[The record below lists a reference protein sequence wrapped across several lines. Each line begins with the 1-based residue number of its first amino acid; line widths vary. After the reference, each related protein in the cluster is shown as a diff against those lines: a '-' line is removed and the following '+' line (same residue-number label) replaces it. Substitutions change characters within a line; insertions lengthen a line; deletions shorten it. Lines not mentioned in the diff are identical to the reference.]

1 MTVSNNTSLN
11 ILLPNDNKAL
21 KEVLKE
27 ADSKS
32 LDQMLKNNS
41 TSVKDVIKELF
52 EGLKSGTK
60 SNTSIENILKNS
72 TVFKELGNV
81 SNNLSTLMDD
91 ISQNENLQKFKPQ
104 IESFLKNIKEMDAST
119 LKEQI
124 SKSGVFL
131 ESKMTQSPNAKI
143 ENVLNQ
149 IQSLVK
155 NIDTP
160 QAKEVNDLLTK
171 TFQSSSTNEL
181 SSNLKTLTSS
191 LQNLS
196 NTLNTPQTQNL
207 STLTNQLKEFVS
219 NGALVESKIENN
231 TTSTLNPQIKEAINT
246 QTKDLLVQIKNDLLQ
261 NPNSINKDTL
271 NQVQNLVKSMDI
283 PEAKQINEVL
293 SKIIQNPSSL
303 DTSSN
308 LKTLTSS
315 LENLSNSLN
324 NSQTQIKDAINT
336 QTKDL
341 LVQIKN
347 EVAQNPSSI
356 SKDTLIQVQNLVKS
370 MDIPEAKQIN
380 EVLSKIIQNPN
391 SVDTTSNLKTLT
403 SSLENLS
410 NSLNNSQTQVK
421 EAINTQTKDLLVQIK
436 NELVQNPS
444 IANNTTTMPLID
456 NLLKMDN
463 LFAKGENIQNLLNQN
478 NVSTFA
484 NNFSSNLSPLLTN
497 LKESLET
504 SNPNNNAMQTQVSKL
519 VEQVENLVR
528 DLANP
533 KTQSNISDDMKS
545 VLLQIQEEL
554 TSKTDPKSQE
564 LAKQVDKLLTQIDYH
579 QLASIT
585 SNSNNVYLPFFW
597 EMLDDGSISM
607 KKTDEDKFYCQINLT
622 LKDFGKVD
630 LMLAMYDK
638 NKIDLTI
645 YAQRE
650 HFKTAIRDNMQALKV
665 ALNSV
670 DLIPVNIKLL
680 DLKEEQSEKKD
691 PAQTYMENSYTQTI
705 NSSIDI
711 RA

>member
-1 MTVSNNTSLN
+1 MLVSNNTSLN

-52 EGLKSGTK
+52 DGLKSGTK
-60 SNTSIENILKNS
+60 SNATIENVLKNS
-72 TVFKELGNV
+72 TVFKEMGNV
-81 SNNLSTLMDD
+81 SSNLSTLMDD
-91 ISQNENLQKFKPQ
+91 ISQDENLQKFKPQ
-104 IESFLKNIKEMDAST
+104 IESFLKNIKDMDAST

-131 ESKMTQSPNAKI
+131 ESKMTQTPNAKI
-143 ENVLNQ
+143 ENILNQ
-149 IQSLVK
+149 IQNLVK
-155 NIDTP
+155 NVDTT
-160 QAKEVNDLLTK
+160 QAKQVNELLTK
-171 TFQSSSTNEL
+171 TFQSSNTTEL

-196 NTLNTPQTQNL
+196 NTLNTSQTQNL
-207 STLTNQLKEFVS
+207 STLTNQLKEFIS
-219 NGALVESKIENN
+219 NGALLESKVENN
-231 TTSTLNPQIKEAINT
+231 TANLNPQNKETITA
-246 QTKDLLVQIKNDLLQ
+246 QTKDLLTQIKNDLVQ
-261 NPNSINKDTL
+261 NPSSINKDTL
-271 NQVQNLVKSMDI
+271 SQVHNLVKNMDM
-283 PEAKQINEVL
+283 PEAKQINEVIA
-293 SKIIQNPSSL
+293 KIIQNPSSS

-308 LKTLTSS
+308 LRTLTSS
-315 LENLSNSLN
+315 LENLTNSLST
-324 NSQTQIKDAINT
+324 SQTQNKEAINA

-341 LVQIKN
+341 L
-347 EVAQNPSSI
+347 
-356 SKDTLIQVQNLVKS
+356 T
-370 MDIPEAKQIN
+370 
-380 EVLSKIIQNPN
+380 
-391 SVDTTSNLKTLT
+391 
-403 SSLENLS
+403 
-410 NSLNNSQTQVK
+410 
-421 EAINTQTKDLLVQIK
+421 QIK

-444 IANNTTTMPLID
+444 IASKNTLTLID

-463 LFAKGENIQNLLNQN
+463 LFVKGENIQNILNQN
-478 NVSTFA
+478 NISTFS

-504 SNPNNNAMQTQVSKL
+504 LNPNSSSVQTHISKL
-519 VEQVENLVR
+519 VENVENLIK

-533 KTQSNISDDMKS
+533 KAQSSNISDDMKS
-545 VLLQIQEEL
+545 ILLQIQDEVS
-554 TSKTDPKSQE
+554 SKTDPKSQD
-564 LAKQVDKLLTQIDYH
+564 LARQVDKLLTQIDYH

-597 EMLDDGSISM
+597 EMLDEGNISM

-650 HFKTAIRDNMQALKV
+650 HFKTAIRDNMQSLKV

-680 DLKEEQSEKKD
+680 DLKEEQVEKKD
-691 PAQTYMENSYTQTI
+691 PAQTYMENSYSQTI
-705 NSSIDI
+705 SSSIDI

>member
-1 MTVSNNTSLN
+1 MLVSNNTSLN

-52 EGLKSGTK
+52 DGLKSGTK
-60 SNTSIENILKNS
+60 SNATIENVLKNS
-72 TVFKELGNV
+72 TVFKEMGNV
-81 SNNLSTLMDD
+81 SSNLSTLMDD
-91 ISQNENLQKFKPQ
+91 ISQDENLQKFKPQ
-104 IESFLKNIKEMDAST
+104 IESFLKNIKDMDAST

-131 ESKMTQSPNAKI
+131 ESKMTQTPNAKI
-143 ENVLNQ
+143 ENILNQ
-149 IQSLVK
+149 IQNLVK
-155 NIDTP
+155 NVDTP
-160 QAKEVNDLLTK
+160 QAKQVNELLTK
-171 TFQSSSTNEL
+171 TFQSSNTTEL
-181 SSNLKTLTSS
+181 SNNLKTLTSS

-196 NTLNTPQTQNL
+196 NTLNTSQTQNL
-207 STLTNQLKEFVS
+207 STLTNQLKEFIS
-219 NGALVESKIENN
+219 NGALLESKVENN
-231 TTSTLNPQIKEAINT
+231 TANLNPQNKETITA
-246 QTKDLLVQIKNDLLQ
+246 QTKDLLTQIKNDLVQ
-261 NPNSINKDTL
+261 NPSSINKDTL
-271 NQVQNLVKSMDI
+271 SQVQNLVKNMDM
-283 PEAKQINEVL
+283 PEAKQINEVIA
-293 SKIIQNPSSL
+293 KIIQNPSSS

-308 LKTLTSS
+308 LRTLTSS
-315 LENLSNSLN
+315 LENLTNSLST
-324 NSQTQIKDAINT
+324 SQTQNKEAINA

-341 LVQIKN
+341 L
-347 EVAQNPSSI
+347 
-356 SKDTLIQVQNLVKS
+356 T
-370 MDIPEAKQIN
+370 
-380 EVLSKIIQNPN
+380 
-391 SVDTTSNLKTLT
+391 
-403 SSLENLS
+403 
-410 NSLNNSQTQVK
+410 
-421 EAINTQTKDLLVQIK
+421 QIK

-444 IANNTTTMPLID
+444 IASKNTLTLID

-463 LFAKGENIQNLLNQN
+463 LFVKGENIQNILNQN
-478 NVSTFA
+478 NISTFS

-504 SNPNNNAMQTQVSKL
+504 LNPNSSSVQTHISKL
-519 VEQVENLVR
+519 VENVENLIK

-533 KTQSNISDDMKS
+533 KAQSSNISDDMKS
-545 VLLQIQEEL
+545 ILLQIQDEVS
-554 TSKTDPKSQE
+554 SKTDPKSQD
-564 LAKQVDKLLTQIDYH
+564 LARQVDKLLTQIDYH

-597 EMLDDGSISM
+597 EMLDEGNISM

-650 HFKTAIRDNMQALKV
+650 HFKTAIRDNMQSLKV

-680 DLKEEQSEKKD
+680 DLKEEQVEKKD
-691 PAQTYMENSYTQTI
+691 PAQTYMENSYSQTI
-705 NSSIDI
+705 SSSIDI

>member
-1 MTVSNNTSLN
+1 MIYFCMLVSNNTSLN

-52 EGLKSGTK
+52 DGLKSGTK
-60 SNTSIENILKNS
+60 SNATIENVLKNS
-72 TVFKELGNV
+72 TVFKEMGNV
-81 SNNLSTLMDD
+81 SSNLSTLMDD
-91 ISQNENLQKFKPQ
+91 ISQDENLQKFKPQ
-104 IESFLKNIKEMDAST
+104 IESFLKNIKDMDAST

-131 ESKMTQSPNAKI
+131 ESKMTQTPNAKI
-143 ENVLNQ
+143 ENILNQ
-149 IQSLVK
+149 IQNLVK
-155 NIDTP
+155 NVDTT
-160 QAKEVNDLLTK
+160 QAKQVNELLTK
-171 TFQSSSTNEL
+171 TFQSSNTTEL

-196 NTLNTPQTQNL
+196 NTLNTSQTQNL
-207 STLTNQLKEFVS
+207 STLTNQLKEFIS
-219 NGALVESKIENN
+219 NGALLESKVENN
-231 TTSTLNPQIKEAINT
+231 TANLNPQNKETITA
-246 QTKDLLVQIKNDLLQ
+246 QTKDLLTQIKNDLVQ
-261 NPNSINKDTL
+261 NPSSINKDTL
-271 NQVQNLVKSMDI
+271 SQVQNLVKNMDM
-283 PEAKQINEVL
+283 PEAKQINEVIA
-293 SKIIQNPSSL
+293 KIIQNPSSS

-308 LKTLTSS
+308 LRTLTSS
-315 LENLSNSLN
+315 LENLTNSLST
-324 NSQTQIKDAINT
+324 SQTQNKEAINA

-341 LVQIKN
+341 L
-347 EVAQNPSSI
+347 
-356 SKDTLIQVQNLVKS
+356 T
-370 MDIPEAKQIN
+370 
-380 EVLSKIIQNPN
+380 
-391 SVDTTSNLKTLT
+391 
-403 SSLENLS
+403 
-410 NSLNNSQTQVK
+410 
-421 EAINTQTKDLLVQIK
+421 QIK

-444 IANNTTTMPLID
+444 IASKNTLTLID

-463 LFAKGENIQNLLNQN
+463 LFVKGENIQNILNQN
-478 NVSTFA
+478 NISTFS

-504 SNPNNNAMQTQVSKL
+504 LNPNSSSVQTHISKL
-519 VEQVENLVR
+519 VENVENLIK

-533 KTQSNISDDMKS
+533 KAQSSNISDDMKS
-545 VLLQIQEEL
+545 ILLQIQDEVS
-554 TSKTDPKSQE
+554 SKTDPKSQD
-564 LAKQVDKLLTQIDYH
+564 LARQVDKLLTQIDYH

-597 EMLDDGSISM
+597 EMLDEGNISM

-650 HFKTAIRDNMQALKV
+650 HFKTAIRDNMQSLKV

-680 DLKEEQSEKKD
+680 DLKEEETQKKD

>member
-1 MTVSNNTSLN
+1 MLVSNNTSLN

-52 EGLKSGTK
+52 DGLKSGTK
-60 SNTSIENILKNS
+60 SNATIENVLKNS
-72 TVFKELGNV
+72 TVFKEMGNV
-81 SNNLSTLMDD
+81 SSNLSTLMDD
-91 ISQNENLQKFKPQ
+91 ISQDENLQKFKPQ
-104 IESFLKNIKEMDAST
+104 IESFLKNIKDMDAST

-131 ESKMTQSPNAKI
+131 ESKMTQTPNAKI
-143 ENVLNQ
+143 ENILNQ
-149 IQSLVK
+149 IQNLVK
-155 NIDTP
+155 NVDTT
-160 QAKEVNDLLTK
+160 QAKQVNELLTK
-171 TFQSSSTNEL
+171 TFQSSNTTEL

-196 NTLNTPQTQNL
+196 NTLNTSQTQNL
-207 STLTNQLKEFVS
+207 STLTNQLKEFIS
-219 NGALVESKIENN
+219 NGALLESKVENN
-231 TTSTLNPQIKEAINT
+231 TANLNPQNKETITA
-246 QTKDLLVQIKNDLLQ
+246 QTKDLLTQIKNDLVQ
-261 NPNSINKDTL
+261 NPSSINKDTL
-271 NQVQNLVKSMDI
+271 SQVQNLVKNMDM
-283 PEAKQINEVL
+283 PEAKQINEVIA
-293 SKIIQNPSSL
+293 KIIQNPSSS

-308 LKTLTSS
+308 LRTLTSS
-315 LENLSNSLN
+315 LENLTNSLST
-324 NSQTQIKDAINT
+324 SQTQN
-336 QTKDL
+336 
-341 LVQIKN
+341 
-347 EVAQNPSSI
+347 
-356 SKDTLIQVQNLVKS
+356 
-370 MDIPEAKQIN
+370 
-380 EVLSKIIQNPN
+380 
-391 SVDTTSNLKTLT
+391 
-403 SSLENLS
+403 
-410 NSLNNSQTQVK
+410 K
-421 EAINTQTKDLLVQIK
+421 EAINAQTKDLLVQIK

-444 IANNTTTMPLID
+444 IASKNTVVLID

-463 LFAKGENIQNLLNQN
+463 LFVKGENIQNILNQN
-478 NVSTFA
+478 NISTFS

-504 SNPNNNAMQTQVSKL
+504 LNPNSSSVQTHISKL
-519 VEQVENLVR
+519 VENVENLIK

-533 KTQSNISDDMKS
+533 KAQSSNISDDMKS
-545 VLLQIQEEL
+545 ILLQIQDEVS
-554 TSKTDPKSQE
+554 SKTDPKSQD
-564 LAKQVDKLLTQIDYH
+564 LARQVDKLLTQIDYH

-597 EMLDDGSISM
+597 EMLDEGNISM

-650 HFKTAIRDNMQALKV
+650 HFKTAIRDNMQSLKV

-680 DLKEEQSEKKD
+680 DLKEEQVEKKD
-691 PAQTYMENSYTQTI
+691 PAQTYMENSYSQTI
-705 NSSIDI
+705 SSSIDI

>member
-1 MTVSNNTSLN
+1 MLVSNNTSLN
-11 ILLPNDNKAL
+11 ILLPNDNKVL

-52 EGLKSGTK
+52 DGLKSGTK
-60 SNTSIENILKNS
+60 SNASIENILKNS
-72 TVFKELGNV
+72 TVFKEMGNV
-81 SNNLSTLMDD
+81 ANNLSSLMDD
-91 ISQNENLQKFKPQ
+91 ISQDENLQKFKPQ
-104 IESFLKNIKEMDAST
+104 IESFLKNIKDMDAST

-131 ESKMTQSPNAKI
+131 ESKMTQTPNAKI
-143 ENVLNQ
+143 ENILNQ
-149 IQSLVK
+149 IQNLVK
-155 NIDTP
+155 NVDTP
-160 QAKEVNDLLTK
+160 QAKQVNELLTK
-171 TFQSSSTNEL
+171 TFQSSSTSEL
-181 SSNLKTLTSS
+181 SNNLKTLTSS

-196 NTLNTPQTQNL
+196 NTVNTSQTQNL
-207 STLTNQLKEFVS
+207 SSLTNQLKEFMS
-219 NGALVESKIENN
+219 NGSLIESKIENN
-231 TTSTLNPQIKEAINT
+231 TASLNPQNKEAIT
-246 QTKDLLVQIKNDLLQ
+246 AQTKDLLTQIKNDLVQ
-261 NPNSINKDTL
+261 NPSSINKETL
-271 NQVQNLVKSMDI
+271 TQVQNLVKNMDI

-293 SKIIQNPSSL
+293 AKIIQNPTST

-308 LKTLTSS
+308 LRNLTSS
-315 LENLSNSLN
+315 LENLNNSLN
-324 NSQTQIKDAINT
+324 NSLNT
-336 QTKDL
+336 SQTKDL
-341 LVQIKN
+341 LTQVKN
-347 EVAQNPSSI
+347 DLLQNPSSVN
-356 SKDTLIQVQNLVKS
+356 KETLTQVQNLVKN

-380 EVLSKIIQNPN
+380 ELITKIIQNPN
-391 SVDTTSNLKTLT
+391 SSETSSNIRTLT
-403 SSLENLS
+403 SSLENLN
-410 NSLNNSQTQVK
+410 NSLNTAQTQNK
-421 EAINTQTKDLLVQIK
+421 EAINTQTKDLLTQIK
-436 NELVQNPS
+436 NEIVQNPS
-444 IANNTTTMPLID
+444 IANKNIMPLID

-463 LFAKGENIQNLLNQN
+463 LFVKGENIQNMLNQN
-478 NVSTFA
+478 NISTFS

-504 SNPNNNAMQTQVSKL
+504 LNPNSSTVQTHISKL
-519 VEQVENLVR
+519 VENVENLIK
-528 DLANP
+528 DLVNP
-533 KTQSNISDDMKS
+533 KAHSNNISDDMKS
-545 VLLQIQEEL
+545 VLLQIQDEL
-554 TSKTDPKSQE
+554 SSKTDPKSQE
-564 LAKQVDKLLTQIDYH
+564 IAKQVDKLLTQIDYH

-597 EMLDDGSISM
+597 EMLDEGNISM

-650 HFKTAIRDNMQALKV
+650 HFKTAIRDNMQSLKV

-680 DLKEEQSEKKD
+680 DLKEEETQKKD

>member
-1 MTVSNNTSLN
+1 MLVSNNTSLN

-52 EGLKSGTK
+52 DGLKSGTK
-60 SNTSIENILKNS
+60 SNATIENVLKNS
-72 TVFKELGNV
+72 TVFKEMGNV
-81 SNNLSTLMDD
+81 SSNLSTLMDD
-91 ISQNENLQKFKPQ
+91 ISQDENLQKFKPQ
-104 IESFLKNIKEMDAST
+104 IESFLKNIKDMDAST

-131 ESKMTQSPNAKI
+131 ESKMTQTPNAKI
-143 ENVLNQ
+143 ENILNQ
-149 IQSLVK
+149 IQNLVK
-155 NIDTP
+155 NVDTTR
-160 QAKEVNDLLTK
+160 AKQVNELLTK
-171 TFQSSSTNEL
+171 TFQSSNTTEL

-196 NTLNTPQTQNL
+196 NTLNTSQTQNL
-207 STLTNQLKEFVS
+207 STLTNQLKEFIS
-219 NGALVESKIENN
+219 NGALLESKVENN
-231 TTSTLNPQIKEAINT
+231 TANLNPQNKETITA
-246 QTKDLLVQIKNDLLQ
+246 QTKDLLTQIKNDLVQ
-261 NPNSINKDTL
+261 NPSSINKDTL
-271 NQVQNLVKSMDI
+271 SQVQNLVKNMDM
-283 PEAKQINEVL
+283 PEAKQINEVIA
-293 SKIIQNPSSL
+293 KIIQNPSSS

-308 LKTLTSS
+308 LRTLTSS
-315 LENLSNSLN
+315 LENLTNSLST
-324 NSQTQIKDAINT
+324 SQTQNKEAINA

-341 LVQIKN
+341 L
-347 EVAQNPSSI
+347 
-356 SKDTLIQVQNLVKS
+356 T
-370 MDIPEAKQIN
+370 
-380 EVLSKIIQNPN
+380 
-391 SVDTTSNLKTLT
+391 
-403 SSLENLS
+403 
-410 NSLNNSQTQVK
+410 
-421 EAINTQTKDLLVQIK
+421 QIK

-444 IANNTTTMPLID
+444 IASKNTLTLID

-463 LFAKGENIQNLLNQN
+463 LFVKGENIQNILNQN
-478 NVSTFA
+478 NISTFS

-504 SNPNNNAMQTQVSKL
+504 LNPNITTVQTHISKL
-519 VEQVENLVR
+519 VENVENLIK

-533 KTQSNISDDMKS
+533 KAQSSNISDDMKS
-545 VLLQIQEEL
+545 ILLQIQDEVS
-554 TSKTDPKSQE
+554 SKTDPKSQD
-564 LAKQVDKLLTQIDYH
+564 LARQVDKLLTQIDYH

-597 EMLDDGSISM
+597 EMLDEGNISM

-650 HFKTAIRDNMQALKV
+650 HFKTAIRDNMQSLKV

-680 DLKEEQSEKKD
+680 DLKEEQVEKKD
-691 PAQTYMENSYTQTI
+691 PAQTYMENSYSQTI
-705 NSSIDI
+705 SSSIDI

>member
-1 MTVSNNTSLN
+1 MLVSNNTSLN

-52 EGLKSGTK
+52 DGLKSGTK
-60 SNTSIENILKNS
+60 SNATIENVLKNS
-72 TVFKELGNV
+72 TVFKEMGNV
-81 SNNLSTLMDD
+81 SSNLSTLMDD
-91 ISQNENLQKFKPQ
+91 ISQDENLQKFKPQ
-104 IESFLKNIKEMDAST
+104 IESFLKNIKDMDAST

-131 ESKMTQSPNAKI
+131 ESKMTQTPNAKI
-143 ENVLNQ
+143 ENILNQ
-149 IQSLVK
+149 IQNLVK
-155 NIDTP
+155 NVDTT
-160 QAKEVNDLLTK
+160 QAKQVNELLTK
-171 TFQSSSTNEL
+171 TFQSSNTTEL

-196 NTLNTPQTQNL
+196 NTLNTSQTQNL
-207 STLTNQLKEFVS
+207 STLTNQLKEFIS
-219 NGALVESKIENN
+219 NGALLESKVENN
-231 TTSTLNPQIKEAINT
+231 TANLNPQNKETITA
-246 QTKDLLVQIKNDLLQ
+246 QTKDLLTQIKNDLIQ
-261 NPNSINKDTL
+261 NPSSINKDTL
-271 NQVQNLVKSMDI
+271 SQVQNLVKNMDM
-283 PEAKQINEVL
+283 PEAKQINEVIA
-293 SKIIQNPSSL
+293 KIIQNPSSS

-308 LKTLTSS
+308 LRTLTSS
-315 LENLSNSLN
+315 LENLTNSLST
-324 NSQTQIKDAINT
+324 SQTQNKEAINA

-341 LVQIKN
+341 L
-347 EVAQNPSSI
+347 
-356 SKDTLIQVQNLVKS
+356 T
-370 MDIPEAKQIN
+370 
-380 EVLSKIIQNPN
+380 
-391 SVDTTSNLKTLT
+391 
-403 SSLENLS
+403 
-410 NSLNNSQTQVK
+410 
-421 EAINTQTKDLLVQIK
+421 QIK

-444 IANNTTTMPLID
+444 IASKNTLTLID

-463 LFAKGENIQNLLNQN
+463 LFVKGENIQNILNQN
-478 NVSTFA
+478 NISTFS

-504 SNPNNNAMQTQVSKL
+504 LNPNSSSVQTHISKL
-519 VEQVENLVR
+519 VENVENLIK

-533 KTQSNISDDMKS
+533 KAQSSNISDDMKS
-545 VLLQIQEEL
+545 ILLQIQDEVS
-554 TSKTDPKSQE
+554 SKTDPKSQD
-564 LAKQVDKLLTQIDYH
+564 LARQVDKLLTQIDYH

-597 EMLDDGSISM
+597 EMLDEGNISM

-650 HFKTAIRDNMQALKV
+650 HFKTAIRDNMQSLKV

-680 DLKEEQSEKKD
+680 DLKEEQVEKKD
-691 PAQTYMENSYTQTI
+691 PAQTYMENSYSQTI
-705 NSSIDI
+705 SSSIDI

>member
-1 MTVSNNTSLN
+1 MLVSNNTSLN

-52 EGLKSGTK
+52 DGLKSGTK
-60 SNTSIENILKNS
+60 SNATIENVLKNS
-72 TVFKELGNV
+72 TVFKEMGNV
-81 SNNLSTLMDD
+81 SSNLSTLMDD
-91 ISQNENLQKFKPQ
+91 ISQDENLQKFKPQ
-104 IESFLKNIKEMDAST
+104 IESFLKNIKDMDAST

-131 ESKMTQSPNAKI
+131 ESKMTQTPNAKI
-143 ENVLNQ
+143 ENILNQ
-149 IQSLVK
+149 IQNLVK
-155 NIDTP
+155 NVDTT
-160 QAKEVNDLLTK
+160 QAKQVNELLTK
-171 TFQSSSTNEL
+171 TFQSSNTTEL

-196 NTLNTPQTQNL
+196 NTLNTSQTQNL
-207 STLTNQLKEFVS
+207 STLTNQLKEFIS
-219 NGALVESKIENN
+219 NGALLESKVENN
-231 TTSTLNPQIKEAINT
+231 TANLNPQNKETITA
-246 QTKDLLVQIKNDLLQ
+246 QTKDLLTQIKNDLVQ
-261 NPNSINKDTL
+261 NPSSINKDTL
-271 NQVQNLVKSMDI
+271 SQVQNLVKNMDM
-283 PEAKQINEVL
+283 PEAKQINEVIA
-293 SKIIQNPSSL
+293 KIIQNPSSS

-308 LKTLTSS
+308 LRTLTSS
-315 LENLSNSLN
+315 LENLTNSLST
-324 NSQTQIKDAINT
+324 SQTQN
-336 QTKDL
+336 
-341 LVQIKN
+341 
-347 EVAQNPSSI
+347 
-356 SKDTLIQVQNLVKS
+356 
-370 MDIPEAKQIN
+370 
-380 EVLSKIIQNPN
+380 
-391 SVDTTSNLKTLT
+391 
-403 SSLENLS
+403 
-410 NSLNNSQTQVK
+410 K
-421 EAINTQTKDLLVQIK
+421 EAINAQTKDLLVQIK

-444 IANNTTTMPLID
+444 IASKNTLTLID

-463 LFAKGENIQNLLNQN
+463 LFVKGENIQNILNQN
-478 NVSTFA
+478 NISTFS

-504 SNPNNNAMQTQVSKL
+504 LNPNSSTVQTHISKL
-519 VEQVENLVR
+519 VENVENLIK

-533 KTQSNISDDMKS
+533 KAQSSNISDDMKS
-545 VLLQIQEEL
+545 ILLQIQDEVS
-554 TSKTDPKSQE
+554 SKTDPKSQD
-564 LAKQVDKLLTQIDYH
+564 LARQVDKLLTQIDYH

-597 EMLDDGSISM
+597 EMLDEGNISM

-650 HFKTAIRDNMQALKV
+650 HFKTAIRDNMQSLKV

-680 DLKEEQSEKKD
+680 DLKEEQVEKKD
-691 PAQTYMENSYTQTI
+691 PAQTYMENSYSQTI
-705 NSSIDI
+705 SSSIDI

>member
-1 MTVSNNTSLN
+1 MIYFCMLVSNNTSLN

-52 EGLKSGTK
+52 DGLKSGTK
-60 SNTSIENILKNS
+60 SNATIENVLKNS
-72 TVFKELGNV
+72 TVFKEMGNV
-81 SNNLSTLMDD
+81 SSNLSTLMDD
-91 ISQNENLQKFKPQ
+91 ISQDENLQKFKPQ
-104 IESFLKNIKEMDAST
+104 IESFLKNIKDMDAST

-131 ESKMTQSPNAKI
+131 ESKMTQTPNAKI
-143 ENVLNQ
+143 ENILNQ
-149 IQSLVK
+149 IQNLVK
-155 NIDTP
+155 NVDTT
-160 QAKEVNDLLTK
+160 QAKQVNELLTK
-171 TFQSSSTNEL
+171 TFQSSNTTEL

-196 NTLNTPQTQNL
+196 NTLNTSQTQNL
-207 STLTNQLKEFVS
+207 STLTNQLKEFIS
-219 NGALVESKIENN
+219 NGALLESKVENN
-231 TTSTLNPQIKEAINT
+231 TANLNPQNKETITA
-246 QTKDLLVQIKNDLLQ
+246 QTKDLLTQIKNDLVQ
-261 NPNSINKDTL
+261 NPSSINKDTL
-271 NQVQNLVKSMDI
+271 SQVQNLVKNMDM
-283 PEAKQINEVL
+283 PEAKQINEVIA
-293 SKIIQNPSSL
+293 KIIQNPSSS

-308 LKTLTSS
+308 LRTLTSS
-315 LENLSNSLN
+315 LENLTNSLST
-324 NSQTQIKDAINT
+324 SQTQNKEAINA

-341 LVQIKN
+341 L
-347 EVAQNPSSI
+347 
-356 SKDTLIQVQNLVKS
+356 T
-370 MDIPEAKQIN
+370 
-380 EVLSKIIQNPN
+380 
-391 SVDTTSNLKTLT
+391 
-403 SSLENLS
+403 
-410 NSLNNSQTQVK
+410 
-421 EAINTQTKDLLVQIK
+421 QIK

-444 IANNTTTMPLID
+444 IASKNTLTLID

-463 LFAKGENIQNLLNQN
+463 LFVKGENIQNILNQN
-478 NVSTFA
+478 NISTFS

-504 SNPNNNAMQTQVSKL
+504 LNPNSSSVQTHISKL
-519 VEQVENLVR
+519 VENVENLIK
-528 DLANP
+528 DLAYP
-533 KTQSNISDDMKS
+533 KAQSSNISDDMKS
-545 VLLQIQEEL
+545 ILLQIQDEVS
-554 TSKTDPKSQE
+554 SKTDPKSQD
-564 LAKQVDKLLTQIDYH
+564 LARQVDKLLTQIDYH

-597 EMLDDGSISM
+597 EMLDEGNISM

-650 HFKTAIRDNMQALKV
+650 HFKTAIRDNMQSLKV

-680 DLKEEQSEKKD
+680 DLKEEQVEKKD
-691 PAQTYMENSYTQTI
+691 PAQTYMENSYSQTI
-705 NSSIDI
+705 SSSIDI